1 MSYLL
6 IIKTGS
12 TVPDIYDQHGD
23 FEDWMVEALEVDRAL
38 VQTIDV
44 SEGGELPDYTHLS
57 GIIITGSHAMVTER
71 HPWSDETAA
80 WLRIAVD
87 KQIPTLGICFGHQL
101 LAYALGGTVDYMPDG
116 REVGTLTV
124 HLRPEVQED
133 PLLHGFPE
141 QIQVHLSHRQ
151 AVMTLPPEVVW
162 LGASDRVS
170 HQVFRYGDCVWGMQF
185 HPEFT
190 VGVMEAY
197 THYAREGLAREGF
210 DPDAIAAE
218 IQATPVGLEIM
229 QRFASLV
236 F

>member
-101 LAYALGGTVDYMPDG
+101 LAYALGGTVDYIPDG

-162 LGASDRVS
+162 LGASDRVC

-210 DPDAIAAE
+210 DPDAIVAE

>member
-12 TVPDIYDQHGD
+12 TMPDIHEQYGD
-23 FEDWMVEALEVDRAL
+23 FEDWMVEALEVDRDL
-38 VQTIDV
+38 VKTIDV
-44 SEGGELPDYTHLS
+44 TRGGELPDCRHLS

-71 HPWSDETAA
+71 HPWSDVTAA

-87 KQIPTLGICFGHQL
+87 KQIPILGICFGHQL

-124 HLRPEVQED
+124 HLRPEVQDD
-133 PLLHGFPE
+133 PLLHGLPS
-141 QIQVHLSHRQ
+141 QIQVQLSHRQ

-162 LGASDRVS
+162 LGASDRVC
-170 HQVFRYGDCVWGMQF
+170 HQAFRYGDCVWGMQF

-190 VGVMEAY
+190 VGVMTAY
-197 THYAREGLAREGF
+197 TQYAREGLVREGF
-210 DPDAIAAE
+210 DPEAIVQSIE
-218 IQATPVGLEIM
+218 ETPVGLEIM

>member
-1 MSYLL
+1 M
-6 IIKTGS
+6 
-12 TVPDIYDQHGD
+12 PDIYEQHGD
-23 FEDWMVEALEVDRAL
+23 FEDWMVEALEVDRDL
-38 VQTIDV
+38 VKTIDV
-44 SEGGELPDYTHLS
+44 SQGGELPDCRHLS

-71 HPWSDETAA
+71 HPWSDVTAD

-87 KQIPTLGICFGHQL
+87 KQIPILGICFGHQL

-124 HLRPEVQED
+124 HLRPEVQDD
-133 PLLHGFPE
+133 PLLHGFPA
-141 QIQVHLSHRQ
+141 QIRVQLSHRQ

-162 LGASDRVS
+162 LGASDRVC
-170 HQVFRYGDCVWGMQF
+170 HQAFRYGDCVWGMQF

-197 THYAREGLAREGF
+197 TQYAREGLVREGF
-210 DPDAIAAE
+210 DPEAIARAIE
-218 IQATPVGLEIM
+218 ETPVGLEIM